1 MAGRKTTTK
10 HDEVMTTEQ
19 LELKI
24 ESIIDIKLNALFQ
37 DYFGSYEGEPKESF
51 LKMLEERITNKD
63 RKFIDHADVLKEYG
77 LD

>member
-1 MAGRKTTTK
+1 MTGRKK
-10 HDEVMTTEQ
+10 IEEKNDCMTTEQ

-51 LKMLEERITNKD
+51 LKMLEERIANKD